1 MIEST
6 LFPIAIGY
14 YLYQCTCPI
23 AMLNKPI
30 PAHIRALSLSLNS
43 SHYSKNFVCFNPQ
56 YLFFERMLPR
66 VVSIL
71 GQDHGKSNT
80 EITLNSSNT
89 VGHTTFLELTSILIT
104 KIYVGHINF
113 QPKLNSSKKKKHG
126 SHDLFSIKTNVGDC
140 MLCATSVL

>member
-1 MIEST
+1 
-6 LFPIAIGY
+6 
-14 YLYQCTCPI
+14 
-23 AMLNKPI
+23 
-30 PAHIRALSLSLNS
+30 
-43 SHYSKNFVCFNPQ
+43 
-56 YLFFERMLPR
+56 MLPR

-71 GQDHGKSNT
+71 GKDHGKSNT

-113 QPKLNSSKKKKHG
+113 QPKLNYSKKKHG
-126 SHDLFSIKTNVGDC
+126 SHDLFSIKLNVGDC